1 MTQREYRILED
12 YMKECMTDA
21 AHDREHIGR
30 VLRAA
35 LKIAESEPEA
45 DVDILTAACLLHDI
59 GRERQYADPSVSH
72 ADAGAE
78 MAYRLLLEQGWPEP
92 RAAHVSDCIRTHSFR
107 KGTAPGSIEA
117 KILFDADKLDAC
129 GAMGIARTLQ
139 YEGRMGEPLYCLGEN
154 GQLLPGNP
162 GEPES
167 VLKEYRQKLRT
178 LYDRFYTPAARDMA
192 ARRREIAENYY
203 QAILQETG
211 LPDGL
216 Q

>member
-1 MTQREYRILED
+1 MTQKEYRILEN

-35 LKIAESEPEA
+35 LKIAESEPDA

-59 GRERQYADPSVSH
+59 GRERQYADPEVSH

-78 MAYRLLLEQGWPEP
+78 MAYRVLLEQGWPES

-107 KGTAPGSIEA
+107 KGVAPDSIEA

-129 GAMGIARTLQ
+129 GAIGIARTLQ
-139 YEGRMGEPLYCLGEN
+139 YEGRMGEPLYCLGED

-167 VLKEYRQKLRT
+167 FLKEYCQKLQT
-178 LYDRFYTPAARDMA
+178 LYDRFYTSSARSMA
-192 ARRREIAENYY
+192 VQRREIAEDFYR
-203 QAILQETG
+203 AILREIQ
-211 LPDGL
+211 LMD
-216 Q
+216 